1 METGES
7 KPTKLSEEHLN
18 EYRVIISKTLHKHS
32 IPKSDREDL
41 ANDLLYVLYKADT
54 DFNGLG
60 SIHGY
65 RKIMINFYIKNFLN
79 KLKKRKIFKQQI
91 INDNS
96 ICYNDYKMDYLSDK
110 EKNLLL
116 DRYVYKNAMRSFS
129 KEEQQIM
136 SIALEKVKYNENID

>member
-1 METGES
+1 MGASEP
-7 KPTKLSEEHLN
+7 KPKELSEECLN
-18 EYRVIISKTLHKHS
+18 EYRLIISKTLHKHS
-32 IPKSDREDL
+32 IPKSHREDL
-41 ANDLLYVLYKADT
+41 ANDLLYVLYRADT
-54 DFNGLG
+54 DFNGSG

-65 RKIMINFYIKNFLN
+65 RKIMIDFYIKNFLN
-79 KLKKRKIFKQQI
+79 KLKKGKIFKQQI

-96 ICYNDYKMDYLSDK
+96 ICYNDYKMDYLSNK

-116 DRYVYKNAMRSFS
+116 DRYVYKNPMCSFS